1 MKYAQE
7 SLFEYMSRTNDLREV
22 LCSAREIPDTGVF
35 NFITKSFTPV
45 PLYDAHIYTGVVR
58 NVRLF
63 KRKYLLTSDCRM
75 IAEGMTHSDYF
86 INWPG
91 FDESGLG
98 QASLL
103 VASNAVLDIPEDPAE
118 QLVDESVIFI
128 GGDTIVEP
136 NWAHWFFEHL
146 LKLRALEL
154 SGVDLKIPIVVSHRL
169 PKRFLAWGNLLVGR
183 ELNWLPIDLSKTLR
197 FREAWMSSCPAYKDR
212 HRNPH
217 LWRDGFMHLRNTLGV
232 ADLQANREQVT
243 FFSRQSSRFRRAI
256 NEEDLF
262 AIANSLLSAKKVS
275 LGELS
280 VDQQLAV
287 ARQTSTAIFFGG
299 ADGPMSLF
307 MPDNSKVLEVTAP
320 QHGAFF
326 TCVAFLALTRG
337 SYIRLVAE
345 RFVSDYQGA
354 HPLNRDYTVNRE
366 AFFNIVKEIAV
377 RK

>member
-63 KRKYLLTSDCRM
+63 KRKYLLTSDCRI

-118 QLVDESVIFI
+118 QLIDESVIFI

-169 PKRFLAWGNLLVGR
+169 PKRFLAWGNLLAGR

-212 HRNPH
+212 DRNPH

>member
-1 MKYAQE
+1 MKYKQE
-7 SLFEYMSRTNDLREV
+7 SLLGYLRRTNGATNV
-22 LCSAREIPDTGVF
+22 LCTSREIPDTGVF
-35 NFITKSFTPV
+35 NFISNQFTAI
-45 PLYDAHIYTGVVR
+45 PLFDANIYTGVVR
-58 NVRLF
+58 NVKLF
-63 KRKYLLTSDCRM
+63 KRKYFLTSDSR
-75 IAEGMTHSDYF
+75 ILAEGMTHSDYF

-98 QASLL
+98 QGSLL

-118 QLVDESVIFI
+118 RLIEESVIFI

-146 LKLRALEL
+146 LKLRAMEL
-154 SGVDLKIPIVVSHRL
+154 SGIDLKRPIVVSHRL
-169 PKRFLAWGNLLVGR
+169 PKRFLDWGDLLVGR
-183 ELNWLPIDLSKTLR
+183 KLNWLSLDLDERLL
-197 FREAWMSSCPAYKDR
+197 FREAWASSCPAYKDKD
-212 HRNPH
+212 RNPH
-217 LWRDGFMHLRNTLGV
+217 IWKDGFIHLRNHLGV
-232 ADLQANREQVT
+232 NDQKTGRAKTT

-262 AIANSLLSAKKVS
+262 AIASSLLSAKKVS
-275 LGELS
+275 LGGLS

-307 MPDNSKVLEVTAP
+307 MPDNSRVLEVTAP

-326 TCVAFLALTRG
+326 TCVAFLALIRG
-337 SYIRLVAE
+337 NYIRLVSE
-345 RFVSDYQGA
+345 RFVGDYQGA
-354 HPLNRDYTVNRE
+354 HPLNRDYTVNRG
-366 AFFNIVKEIAV
+366 AFFDIVREIAA

>member
-7 SLFEYMSRTNDLREV
+7 SLFEYMSRTKDLREV

-63 KRKYLLTSDCRM
+63 KRKYFLTSDCRI
-75 IAEGMTHSDYF
+75 IAEGVTHSDYF

-98 QASLL
+98 QGSLL

-118 QLVDESVIFI
+118 QLIDERVIFI

-169 PKRFLAWGNLLVGR
+169 PKRFLAWGNLLAGR
-183 ELNWLPIDLSKTLR
+183 ELNWLPIDLNKTLR
-197 FREAWMSSCPAYKDR
+197 FREAWVSSCPAYKDR
-212 HRNPH
+212 QRNPH

-232 ADLQANREQVT
+232 ANPQTSRQQAT
-243 FFSRQSSRFRRAI
+243 LFSRQSSKFRRAI

-275 LGELS
+275 LGDLR

-307 MPDNSKVLEVTAP
+307 MPGNSKVLEVTAP

-345 RFVSDYQGA
+345 RFIGDYQGA
-354 HPLNRDYTVNRE
+354 HPLNRDYIVNRE
-366 AFFNIVKEIAV
+366 AFFDIVKEIAV

>member
-7 SLFEYMSRTNDLREV
+7 SLFEYLSRTNGVRKV
-22 LCSAREIPDTGVF
+22 LCSPRQIPDTGVF
-35 NFITKSFTPV
+35 NFITNSFTPV
-45 PLYDAHIYTGVVR
+45 ALFDANIYTGVVR

-63 KRKYLLTSDCRM
+63 KRKYFLTSDCRI
-75 IAEGMTHSDYF
+75 IAEGLTHSDYF

-98 QASLL
+98 QGSLL
-103 VASNAVLDIPEDPAE
+103 VASNAVLDIPADPGE
-118 QLVDESVIFI
+118 QLIDESVVFI

-146 LKLRALEL
+146 LKLRALDL

-169 PKRFLAWGNLLVGR
+169 PKRFFAWGNLLVGR
-183 ELNWLPIDLSKTLR
+183 ELNWLPIDLDKSLR
-197 FREAWMSSCPAYKDR
+197 FREAWVSSCPAYKDR
-212 HRNPH
+212 YRNPH
-217 LWRDGFMHLRNTLGV
+217 LWRDGFTHLRNTLGV
-232 ADLQANREQVT
+232 TDPQTSRGQAT
-243 FFSRQSSRFRRAI
+243 LFSRQSSRFRRAI

-262 AIANSLLSAKKVS
+262 GIASSLLSAKKVS

-280 VDQQLAV
+280 VAQQLAV

-326 TCVAFLALTRG
+326 TCVAFLALIRG
-337 SYIRLVAE
+337 NYIRLVAE
-345 RFVSDYQGA
+345 RFVGGYQGA
-354 HPLNRDYTVNRE
+354 HPLNRDYTVDRE
-366 AFFNIVKEIAV
+366 AFFDIVQKIAV